1 MSNEHIYTGSTVEEA
16 IETGLAEL
24 SLREDQVDIEVLDEP
39 SRKLFGLAGSTV
51 ARVQIIEKSDAVN
64 ERDEDTPAKDTIP
77 AENRADASELSDEQ
91 IDTVADAAIET
102 IKEIATLCEL
112 TDISVEE
119 YEGDEGE
126 LILDILGPNLGIF
139 IGRHGR
145 TVDAL
150 QVVVSAIATKKSGVH
165 YPVVVDVEGYKH
177 RRKQKVVEI
186 ATRTAERV
194 KKAGRPVALRP
205 MTPQERRQVHMAI
218 RDISGVDTKSDGV
231 GAYRHVIIVPKR

>member
-1 MSNEHIYTGSTVEEA
+1 MSNDHTYTGSTIEEA
-16 IETGLAEL
+16 IQTGLL
-24 SLREDQVDIEVLDEP
+24 DLGLREDQVEIEVLDEP
-39 SRKLFGLAGSTV
+39 SRKLFGLAGSTD
-51 ARVQIIEKSDAVN
+51 ARVQLTEKNAEVNDYSVEKIIGDSV
-64 ERDEDTPAKDTIP
+64 PV
-77 AENRADASELSDEQ
+77 ENRADTSDLSDDEV
-91 IDTVADAAIET
+91 DAVADAAIET
-102 IKEIATLCEL
+102 IKEIALLCGL

-126 LILDILGPNLGIF
+126 LILDILGSNLGIF

-205 MTPQERRQVHMAI
+205 MTPQERRQVHMTI
-218 RDISGVDTKSDGV
+218 RDISGVDTKSDGE
-231 GAYRHVIIVPKR
+231 GAYRHVVIVPKR